1 MDDSNNQQAEIVLY
15 QADGRNVPV
24 QVSYWGDTFW
34 MPQSGMAE
42 LFDTSQQNVSLH
54 LKNIYETGEL
64 QEEPT
69 HKDFLSVRQEGSRN
83 VRRTVAF
90 YNLDAIIAVG
100 YRVNSKQATQFRI
113 WATGVLREYVIK
125 GFALNDDMLKNGRPF
140 GQDYFHELL
149 QRVRDIRASE
159 KRFYVQICEVFQEIC
174 TDYDKDAP
182 IVRTF
187 YKNVQNRF
195 HYAVTQHT
203 APEIIHERA
212 DAGKPHMGLTTWKDA
227 PDGRIHSSDVTI
239 AKNYLSEDEINKL
252 NRLSSGF
259 LDMIESRIENMQ
271 TTTMS
276 ECLQLVNT
284 YIQLTGGPLMPD
296 IGKVTR
302 KQADVKARAEL
313 ARYNQSSPD
322 QLSDFEKFA
331 RGLDQK

>member
-1 MDDSNNQQAEIVLY
+1 MDDSNNRQAGIVLY

-64 QEEPT
+64 QEEST

-100 YRVNSKQATQFRI
+100 YRVNSKQAT
-113 WATGVLREYVIK
+113 
-125 GFALNDDMLKNGRPF
+125 
-140 GQDYFHELL
+140 
-149 QRVRDIRASE
+149 
-159 KRFYVQICEVFQEIC
+159 
-174 TDYDKDAP
+174 
-182 IVRTF
+182 
-187 YKNVQNRF
+187 RF
-195 HYAVTQHT
+195 HYAVTRHT
-203 APEIIHERA
+203 APGIIHERA
-212 DAGKPHMGLTTWKDA
+212 DAGKPHMGLTAWKDA
-227 PDGRIHSSDVTI
+227 PDGRVHSSDVTI
-239 AKNYLSEDEINKL
+239 AKNYLGEDEVNRL
-252 NRLSSGF
+252 NRLSGGF
-259 LDMIESRIENMQ
+259 LDMIESRIESMR
-271 TTTMS
+271 TTTMG

-284 YIQLTGGPLMPD
+284 CIRLTGGPPVPD
-296 IGKVTR
+296 IGKVAR

-322 QLSDFEKFA
+322 QLSDFERFA
-331 RGLDQK
+331 RGLDRK

>member
-64 QEEPT
+64 QEEST

-159 KRFYVQICEVFQEIC
+159 KRFYVQICE
-174 TDYDKDAP
+174 
-182 IVRTF
+182 
-187 YKNVQNRF
+187 
-195 HYAVTQHT
+195 AVSYTH
-203 APEIIHERA
+203 
-212 DAGKPHMGLTTWKDA
+212 LTLPT
-227 PDGRIHSSDVTI
+227 
-239 AKNYLSEDEINKL
+239 
-252 NRLSSGF
+252 
-259 LDMIESRIENMQ
+259 
-271 TTTMS
+271 
-276 ECLQLVNT
+276 
-284 YIQLTGGPLMPD
+284 
-296 IGKVTR
+296 
-302 KQADVKARAEL
+302 KA
-313 ARYNQSSPD
+313 
-322 QLSDFEKFA
+322 
-331 RGLDQK
+331 